1 MRYPHHT
8 PNDSL
13 RNLQVRKIKEIKNV
27 CGKSVAA
34 PLPLQKTKQNVST
47 AICYCLEIGKWFFLF
62 IFELDRK
69 KCTLSPIFR
78 RGSGKGRKKKE
89 WDAFKVWHFSVL
101 RLISLLKCVY
111 LLSHPPFS
119 TLSVLTSLSFL
130 WVYASV
136 SCLCSPGAQKW
147 QIPPLWAQLQRFQQ
161 WGCSVSHRQKDPI
174 IHHRPSI
181 WHIIHVSQLNLI
193 SAIKLLLHHWCSS
206 TISAYAAV
214 EIEFIIYIKYIKQL
228 IPVW

>member
-34 PLPLQKTKQNVST
+34 PLTLQKTKQNVST

-136 SCLCSPGAQKW
+136 SCLSLLSLFSWCTEVTNTTSLSTTATFSAMRLLSFSPAK
-147 QIPPLWAQLQRFQQ
+147 R
-161 WGCSVSHRQKDPI
+161 SH
-174 IHHRPSI
+174 HT
-181 WHIIHVSQLNLI
+181 SQTFHLTYYPRE
-193 SAIKLLLHHWCSS
+193 S
-206 TISAYAAV
+206 TQ
-214 EIEFIIYIKYIKQL
+214 FNKRH
-228 IPVW
+228 